1 MATSSFG
8 ESRDWGNISLCWGTG
23 CAVRAELNNG
33 PYFKIWLSK
42 LTAYGIA
49 FIIQH
54 ECVHNLTW
62 MRIVSIYDWYLWLWF
77 IRLLDILGWWKGIY
91 CMSIVHVCNNVIKNC
106 IDEKWIYF
114 LKTANIEFNCM
125 TIMKTFANWN
135 EKTTLGHKI

>member
-54 ECVHNLTW
+54 ECALSVF
-62 MRIVSIYDWYLWLWF
+62 MIDICDYD
-77 IRLLDILGWWKGIY
+77 LLDY
-91 CMSIVHVCNNVIKNC
+91 
-106 IDEKWIYF
+106 
-114 LKTANIEFNCM
+114 
-125 TIMKTFANWN
+125 
-135 EKTTLGHKI
+135 